1 MTNQPVDLSDAV
13 VLFLKDF
20 PSKNEEEFLATFDAE
35 DTRAAVQTILEET
48 SKIRIEWG
56 DKTLVDIGREVRE
69 VMHERHPVLSEA
81 ALKKL
86 GNYYTYLVK

>member
-1 MTNQPVDLSDAV
+1 MTNEPVDLSQAIT
-13 VLFLKDF
+13 LFLKNF
-20 PSKNEEEFLATFDAE
+20 PGKNEEEFSAIVDSDE
-35 DTRAAVQTILEET
+35 MRAAVQDILQET

-69 VMHERHPVLSEA
+69 VMHERHPELSDA

-86 GNYYTYLVK
+86 GNYFTYLVK